1 MENQENYDALSSEKM
16 LSVAQLNRRVGRLL
30 EEGVPPLWVTGEISN
45 FVRASS
51 GHWYFTLKDD
61 RASVRAVMFR
71 GKTAQLDF
79 VPTSGDRIDVRAR
92 VTLYEPRGDY
102 QLQVE
107 SMRRAGQGN
116 LYEQFLAIRAR
127 LQQEGLLD
135 ASRKRPLPAFA
146 RRVGVITSLGAAALQ
161 DVLSAL
167 TRRAPHVSIVIYP
180 TTVQGRDA
188 STEIMSALAQAQ
200 MRNEVDVLL
209 LVRGGGSMEDLW
221 SFNDEALARLIAASR
236 IPIVSGVGHET
247 DFTIADFVADLRA
260 PTPTAAAELVCRPRQ
275 DILNDIAGLTS
286 RLSRHQQR
294 MLEHYSL
301 RLDRLTGRLVSPAQ
315 KIRADRVRVVHAVRQ
330 LDSQLRTGLTHKR
343 NRVAMLTQ
351 ALEHTAPQVTQAR
364 NRVAT
369 LLARLDRAT
378 DRVISQTQRRF
389 ERTHTQFE
397 TINPRAVLG
406 RGYAIVYDEAGHV
419 QRDPGALYDGQT
431 LKVELEKGTQQV
443 RVIPNRS

>member
-16 LSVAQLNRRVGRLL
+16 LSVTQLNRRVGRLL
-30 EEGVPPLWVTGEISN
+30 EQGVPTLWVTGEISN

-71 GKTAQLDF
+71 GKTTQLDF
-79 VPTSGDRIDVRAR
+79 VPASGDRIDVRAR

-107 SMRRAGQGN
+107 SLRRAGQGD

-188 STEIMSALAQAQ
+188 ATEIMSALAQAQ

-236 IPIVSGVGHET
+236 IPVVSGVGHET

-275 DILNDIAGLTS
+275 DILNDIAGLTG

-330 LDSQLRTGLTHKR
+330 LDGSLRTGLTHKR

-351 ALEHTAPQVTQAR
+351 ALEHTAPQVTHAR

-369 LLARLDRAT
+369 LMARLDRAT

-419 QRDPGALYDGQT
+419 QRDPGALHDGQT

>member
-1 MENQENYDALSSEKM
+1 MENLENNGVLSSEKM
-16 LSVAQLNRRVGRLL
+16 LSVGQLNRRVGRLL
-30 EEGVPPLWVTGEISN
+30 EEGVPMLWVTGEISN

-51 GHWYFTLKDD
+51 GHWYFTLKDE
-61 RASVRAVMFR
+61 RAAVRAVMFR
-71 GKTAQLDF
+71 GKTAMLDF
-79 VPTSGDRIDVRAR
+79 VPASGDRIDVRAR

-107 SMRRAGQGN
+107 SLRRAGQGN

-135 ASRKRPLPAFA
+135 ASRKLPLPAFA
-146 RRVGVITSLGAAALQ
+146 HRVGVITSLGAAALH

-180 TTVQGRDA
+180 TAVQGRDA
-188 STEIMSALAQAQ
+188 ATEIMSALAQAQ
-200 MRNEVDVLL
+200 MRNEVDALL

-221 SFNDEALARLIAASR
+221 SFNDESLARLIAASR

-275 DILNDIAGLTS
+275 EIINDIVGLTD

-294 MLEHYSL
+294 MLENYSL

-315 KIRADRVRVVHAVRQ
+315 KIRSDRVRVIHALRQ
-330 LDSQLRTGLTHKR
+330 LDSSMNTELAHKK
-343 NRVAMLTQ
+343 NRVALLNQ
-351 ALEHTAPQVTQAR
+351 SLEHAAPQVAHAR
-364 NRVAT
+364 SRIAAV
-369 LLARLDRAT
+369 LARLDRAA
-378 DRVISQTQRRF
+378 DRFMNQTQRRF
-389 ERTHTQFE
+389 ERAHTQFE

-406 RGYAIVYDEAGHV
+406 RGYAIVYDETGRV
-419 QRDPGALYDGQT
+419 QRDPAILQEGQALT
-431 LKVELEKGTQQV
+431 VELEKGTQQV

>member
-1 MENQENYDALSSEKM
+1 M

-30 EEGVPPLWVTGEISN
+30 EEGVPTLWVTGEVSN

-51 GHWYFTLKDD
+51 GHWYFTLKDE

-71 GKTAQLDF
+71 GKTTQLDF
-79 VPTSGDRIDVRAR
+79 VPASGDRIDVRAR

-107 SMRRAGQGN
+107 SLRRAGQGN

-127 LQQEGLLD
+127 LQEEGLLD
-135 ASRKRPLPAFA
+135 ASRKRSLPAFA
-146 RRVGVITSLGAAALQ
+146 RRIGVITSLGAAALQ

-180 TTVQGRDA
+180 TAVQGRDA
-188 STEIMSALAQAQ
+188 ATEIMSALAQAQ

-236 IPIVSGVGHET
+236 IPLVSGVGHET

-275 DILNDIAGLTS
+275 DILNEIAGLTD

-315 KIRADRVRVVHAVRQ
+315 KIRADRVRVVHAIRQ
-330 LDSQLRTGLTHKR
+330 LDAGVRTGLTYKR
-343 NRVAMLTQ
+343 NRVALLNQ
-351 ALEHTAPQVTQAR
+351 ALEHSAPQVAHAR

-369 LLARLDRAT
+369 LLTRLDRAA
-378 DRVISQTQRRF
+378 DRIISQQQRRF
-389 ERTHTQFE
+389 ERTHTQF
-397 TINPRAVLG
+397 TAINPRAVLG
-406 RGYAIVYDEAGHV
+406 RGYAIVYDEAGRV
-419 QRDPGALYDGQT
+419 QRDPAALQDGQT